1 MIKKTIKYRD
11 FNDREV
17 TRDYYFHLSKVDMT
31 ELSLDGIEERV
42 RRAAA
47 TGDNAAIFREF
58 KQLISMSVGVRSE
71 DGAEFSRPEAF
82 RDQFLSSP
90 AFDELIMELF
100 TSEDQGTGFIAALLP
115 RDMQKKMEEEL
126 AKKTTTVDPFAD
138 EPEWMKKRV
147 APTPAQ
153 FAAATPEQQRFAFNL
168 AFQNQKND

>member
-31 ELSLDGIEERV
+31 ELSLDGIEERI

-47 TGDNAAIFREF
+47 TDDKGAIFREF

-71 DGAEFSRPEAF
+71 DGAEFSRPPEF

-90 AFDELIMELF
+90 AFDELVIDLF
-100 TSEDQGTGFIAALLP
+100 TSPDQGVSFIRALLP
-115 RDMQKKMEEEL
+115 ADMQKEL
-126 AKKTTTVDPFAD
+126 EKQMKTETVDPFKE
-138 EPEWMKKRV
+138 EPAWIAEGRV
-147 APTPAQ
+147 PTPQ
-153 FAAATPEQQRFAFNL
+153 EFAAATDEQKKL
-168 AFQNQKND
+168 AFSRKLQS